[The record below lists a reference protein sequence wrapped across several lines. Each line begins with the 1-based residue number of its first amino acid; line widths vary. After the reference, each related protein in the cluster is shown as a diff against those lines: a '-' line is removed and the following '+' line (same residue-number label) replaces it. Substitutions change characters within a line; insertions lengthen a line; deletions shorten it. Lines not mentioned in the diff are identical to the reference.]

1 MTISKKIIKAKIR
14 RQKQLRKHA
23 VRTQRIG
30 NVAATLIPGDTFKYK
45 DYSCE
50 VAYVTNGLVY
60 FSAIHK
66 SPYSEKKG
74 MILNIESFNAGVAEH
89 RIVMTR
95 PQDIQNQ
102 ENKQSEVSSA

>member
-1 MTISKKIIKAKIR
+1 MTVSKKIIKAKIR

-23 VRTQRIG
+23 VRTKRIG
-30 NVAATLIPGDTFKYK
+30 NVAATLMPGDTFKYK
-45 DYSCE
+45 DYNCE

-60 FSAIHK
+60 FSGVHK

-74 MILNIESFNAGVAEH
+74 MILNIESFNAGVAER

-95 PQDIQNQ
+95 PQDI
-102 ENKQSEVSSA
+102 ENKQSEENSA